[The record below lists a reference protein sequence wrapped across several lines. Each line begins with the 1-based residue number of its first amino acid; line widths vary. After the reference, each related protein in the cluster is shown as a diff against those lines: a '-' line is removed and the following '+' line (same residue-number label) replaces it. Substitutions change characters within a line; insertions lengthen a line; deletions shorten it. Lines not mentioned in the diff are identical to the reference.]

1 MTSDIRTQMPPD
13 AARITRAWQDGA
25 QAFVTGYG
33 EQVRRIAELT
43 TSFWQ
48 PRTVDREALQETIE
62 RISQGTREV
71 TNAQLAVAGEW
82 LRAAL
87 WLTGAASPV
96 DLQARYV
103 QLFEA
108 QRELVRVYID
118 AALNWQRGTTATA
131 ERVAEVTNEAIDAQT
146 RTARQVANDVREVQ
160 ESTIDATRTAAST
173 VREVAGR
180 TVEQAREVAGRAVE
194 QAREVAR
201 EAAEQAERAQE
212 QAERER
218 QRQERATA
226 REQAERQREQ
236 TATRLIKG
244 NVNRDGEKIYH
255 LPGQAG
261 YERVEAEETFATE
274 DEAQAAGYR
283 RSEAR
288 GGGTI
293 KGKINREGDRIYH
306 LPGQANY
313 DRLEADML
321 FETEEQAQANGF
333 RPAQR

>member
-1 MTSDIRTQMPPD
+1 M
-13 AARITRAWQDGA
+13 
-25 QAFVTGYG
+25 
-33 EQVRRIAELT
+33 
-43 TSFWQ
+43 
-48 PRTVDREALQETIE
+48 
-62 RISQGTREV
+62 
-71 TNAQLAVAGEW
+71 
-82 LRAAL
+82 
-87 WLTGAASPV
+87 
-96 DLQARYV
+96 
-103 QLFEA
+103 
-108 QRELVRVYID
+108 
-118 AALNWQRGTTATA
+118 
-131 ERVAEVTNEAIDAQT
+131 
-146 RTARQVANDVREVQ
+146 
-160 ESTIDATRTAAST
+160 
-173 VREVAGR
+173 AGR

-261 YERVEAEETFATE
+261 YERIEAEETFATE

-293 KGKINREGDRIYH
+293 KGKINREGERIYH